1 MTLVDTLV
9 SPSEVVDL
17 EGDALRAWLGDR
29 YRLPGDRWVRLNLVT
44 ALGGQ
49 LAAPSGTSD
58 DLTGGIDRTLLGTIR
73 RSADVVLVGAG
84 SVRAERPVMPR
95 TAEFAIAT
103 LRGDLDPAH
112 LPASAGGRAPIV
124 LCAETIAGGLRARV
138 GDAARV
144 VAVPGDPAETPST
157 LIDALV
163 GIGLPRIV
171 CEGGAALASVLLAAG
186 AVDEFDQ
193 TIAPLGVADGPVI
206 TARVGPAVLDGLL
219 RDATDRLYA
228 RWRLRPR

>member
-1 MTLVDTLV
+1 MIVETLVP
-9 SPSEVVDL
+9 PSGAVDL
-17 EGDALRAWLGDR
+17 EGDTLRAWLGDR
-29 YRLPGDRWVRLNLVT
+29 YRLPGDRWVRLNLV
-44 ALGGQ
+44 ASLWGR
-49 LAAPSGTSD
+49 LAGSNGTSD
-58 DLTGGIDRTLLGTIR
+58 DLTGGIDRTLLGVIR
-73 RSADVVLVGAG
+73 RSADVVLVGSG

-103 LRGDLDPAH
+103 ARGDLDPAH
-112 LPASAGGRAPIV
+112 LPAAVDGRTPIV
-124 LCAETIAGGLRARV
+124 LCAQPNAGRLRMRF

-144 VAVPGDPAETPST
+144 VAIAGDPAENPSS

-163 GIGLPRIV
+163 GIGLTRIV
-171 CEGGAALASVLLAAG
+171 CEGGAALGSALLAAG

-193 TIAPLGVADGPVI
+193 TIAPVGVADGPVLR
-206 TARVGPAVLDGLL
+206 ASAGPAVLDGLL